1 MEIMVF
7 WHTVVMKDLS
17 FFFSLFSAIW
27 SNEIKLIAN
36 VKNMRWDI
44 MTGPNEL
51 SQFYQF
57 YYRLGISLVLHQ

>member
-1 MEIMVF
+1 MQGNGNHGILAHGRYEGSVI
-7 WHTVVMKDLS
+7 
-17 FFFSLFSAIW
+17 FFSLFSAIW

-51 SQFYQF
+51 SQFY
-57 YYRLGISLVLHQ
+57 

>member
-1 MEIMVF
+1 MEIMVS

-36 VKNMRWDI
+36 VKNIRWDI

-51 SQFYQF
+51 SQFY
-57 YYRLGISLVLHQ
+57 